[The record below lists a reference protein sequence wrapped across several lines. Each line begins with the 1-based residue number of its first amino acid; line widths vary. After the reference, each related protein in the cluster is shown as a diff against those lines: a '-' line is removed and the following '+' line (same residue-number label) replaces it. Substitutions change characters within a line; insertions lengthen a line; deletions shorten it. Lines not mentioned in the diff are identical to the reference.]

1 MESSYGIGVKNRY
14 ELFYD
19 DEEDPT
25 ELLRQQEEEKE
36 RRKAE
41 KITSKDKPKRPG
53 AQGSQASGERGCQ
66 ENPKGSTDQQGA
78 RTERRTQGRQQ
89 ASADS
94 QAGPGGQVCR
104 PRGAGQPAGLRGTEE
119 PAQPRGSGACGRLGK
134 PV

>member
-41 KITSKDKPKRPG
+41 KITSKDKAKGP
-53 AQGSQASGERGCQ
+53 A
-66 ENPKGSTDQQGA
+66 PKGVKPPVSATTKKIAKDVPVNKSQERNVAPRDGKSRILLTA
-78 RTERRTQGRQQ
+78 SRTRRNG
-89 ASADS
+89 
-94 QAGPGGQVCR
+94 V
-104 PRGAGQPAGLRGTEE
+104 
-119 PAQPRGSGACGRLGK
+119 
-134 PV
+134 